1 MAIDTRL
8 KSEFQS
14 DRGTYYK
21 VSIIDTQSSTST
33 EYEVEAASNGFDL
46 TYQTD
51 TDDRFTGL
59 IPSEV
64 KFTFFLANPYSAAK
78 QSILNS
84 IRTSE
89 YKRWQIK
96 IESSINGSTFYLFWA
111 GNLLNEINPESDESL
126 PTQFSLTAICGLAAL
141 KNIPFNEDVA
151 YDFNLSYSCY
161 RYVFNAINT
170 DINTD
175 NNWGTDDR
183 FIRTMVDWTNSQ
195 IPRNNGTDPLNNT
208 RFKAA
213 AYAPIDANGVRQ
225 PDTAFKVL
233 NQICKAF
240 GARLFLSEG
249 IWYFIQVNTY
259 EEMDSADQ
267 YYRDY
272 KKANNGSTFTPDF
285 FGTIDLNT
293 TEDGTNIVRLAG
305 NKFDYLGILKQA
317 KVTYEMFGSYDLIPS
332 TITNASGTNDAVNNS
347 LVAWNGW
354 YSTGLGFNTNSGI
367 YGINDYT
374 NTSDYVSYYM
384 GELTLLDGQTIK
396 INRTFNRSIDESSA
410 DWGITTNSS
419 ILFYHRLKLVGSS
432 STVYARATYSVNGL
446 AQWTSNDVWGN
457 APDYNVPFTFFGDT
471 GSAFSLFNPLP
482 DNSNDLG
489 SFVLNFNTAEVPF
502 SGDLY
507 FECYAQTYYDYGN
520 SSNVAED
527 GTELTT
533 LSDQQKLYI
542 YSAPENSDDQ
552 IFQIYINGES
562 TSQQL
567 FITSQ
572 SIANGLTYDVGELQ
586 IGSGPTGANVGR
598 LECYSGSAWDDGT
611 NITWVAYGAGTGKA
625 ISKLLTNEILSG
637 QNEGARV
644 FDGSLKLLSNNVT
657 NGYKFHNG
665 ITIDSSLFVP
675 YQTTFIAN
683 DDTWQ
688 GEWYQIQTLDL
699 GPELVTNGDFDTDSD
714 WTKSSQSTIS
724 NGTARIL
731 STDGSFQFLKQSGYT
746 STQGET
752 VKVTIDIVDVQSGQL
767 KVFFDGGANTQNIPS
782 TVGTHTVYLVNDG
795 TIGTLAIT
803 RVSGVTDITIDNVS
817 VKEVLTESFDD
828 VTEAQTLDTTNTIN
842 TNSW

>member
-1 MAIDTRL
+1 M
-8 KSEFQS
+8 
-14 DRGTYYK
+14 
-21 VSIIDTQSSTST
+21 
-33 EYEVEAASNGFDL
+33 
-46 TYQTD
+46 
-51 TDDRFTGL
+51 
-59 IPSEV
+59 
-64 KFTFFLANPYSAAK
+64 
-78 QSILNS
+78 
-84 IRTSE
+84 
-89 YKRWQIK
+89 
-96 IESSINGSTFYLFWA
+96 
-111 GNLLNEINPESDESL
+111 
-126 PTQFSLTAICGLAAL
+126 
-141 KNIPFNEDVA
+141 
-151 YDFNLSYSCY
+151 
-161 RYVFNAINT
+161 
-170 DINTD
+170 
-175 NNWGTDDR
+175 
-183 FIRTMVDWTNSQ
+183 
-195 IPRNNGTDPLNNT
+195 
-208 RFKAA
+208 
-213 AYAPIDANGVRQ
+213 
-225 PDTAFKVL
+225 
-233 NQICKAF
+233 
-240 GARLFLSEG
+240 
-249 IWYFIQVNTY
+249 
-259 EEMDSADQ
+259 
-267 YYRDY
+267 
-272 KKANNGSTFTPDF
+272 
-285 FGTIDLNT
+285 
-293 TEDGTNIVRLAG
+293 
-305 NKFDYLGILKQA
+305 
-317 KVTYEMFGSYDLIPS
+317 
-332 TITNASGTNDAVNNS
+332 
-347 LVAWNGW
+347 
-354 YSTGLGFNTNSGI
+354 
-367 YGINDYT
+367 
-374 NTSDYVSYYM
+374 
-384 GELTLLDGQTIK
+384 TLLDGQTIK

-432 STVYARATYSVNGL
+432 STFYARATYSVNGL

-562 TSQQL
+562 TSQQV

-699 GPELVTNGDFDTDSD
+699 GPELVTNGDFATDSD

>member
-8 KSEFQS
+8 TSQFQS

-21 VSIIDTQSSTST
+21 VSIIDTLSSTST
-33 EYEVEAASNGFDL
+33 EYQVEAASNGFEL

-51 TDDRFTGL
+51 TDDRYTGL

-64 KFTFFLANPYSAAK
+64 KFTFFINETSTAPK

-84 IRTSE
+84 IRTSQ
-89 YKRWQIK
+89 YKKWQLK
-96 IESSINGSTFYLFWA
+96 IESSVNGSTYYLFWV
-111 GNLLNEINPESDESL
+111 GNLLNEINPEADESL

-141 KNIPFNEDVA
+141 ENIPFNEDVA
-151 YDFNLSYSCY
+151 YNFNASYSCY

-170 DINTD
+170 DIDTD
-175 NNWGTDDR
+175 NNWDTDDR

-195 IPRNNGTDPLNNT
+195 IPRNNSTDPLNNT

-225 PDTAFKVL
+225 PETAFKVL

-267 YYRDY
+267 FYRDY
-272 KKANNGSTFTPDF
+272 KKGNNGGTFTPDF
-285 FGTIDLNT
+285 YGTIDLNT

-354 YSTGLGFNTNSGI
+354 HSTGLGFNTNSGI
-367 YGINDYT
+367 YGVNDLS
-374 NTSDYVSYYM
+374 TSTDFASYYM
-384 GELTLLDGQTIK
+384 GGVVVLDGQTIK
-396 INRTFNRSIDESSA
+396 INRTFNRAINATYSG
-410 DWGITTNSS
+410 WGFTSNQS
-419 ILFYHRLKLVGSS
+419 ILFYHRLKLDDGAGDVR
-432 STVYARATYSVNGL
+432 YARSTYTNDGL
-446 AQWTSNDVWGN
+446 AEWTTNDAFGN
-457 APDYNVPFTFFGDT
+457 APDYNVPYTIFG
-471 GSAFSLFNPLP
+471 SSSLFNATP
-482 DNSNDLG
+482 NVSNDLG
-489 SFVLNFNTAEVPF
+489 SFVLNFETAEIPIA
-502 SGDLY
+502 GDLY
-507 FECYAQTYYDYGN
+507 FECYAKVFYNYGSSTNVTDYDEIAGA
-520 SSNVAED
+520 V
-527 GTELTT
+527 
-533 LSDQQKLYI
+533 DQAKLYI
-542 YSAPENSDDQ
+542 FSAPENSADQ
-552 IFQIYINGES
+552 IFQLYINGES

-572 SIANGLTYDVGELQ
+572 NIANGLTYDVGELQ

-625 ISKLLTNEILSG
+625 ISLLLINEIMAG

-644 FDGSLKLLSNNVT
+644 FDGALKILTNNVST

-665 ITIDSSLFVP
+665 ITIDSSLFIP

-683 DDTWQ
+683 DDTWK
-688 GEWYQIQTLDL
+688 GEFYQIN
-699 GPELVTNGDFDTDSD
+699 TNTTSLTDV
-714 WTKSSQSTIS
+714 I
-724 NGTARIL
+724 
-731 STDGSFQFLKQSGYT
+731 
-746 STQGET
+746 
-752 VKVTIDIVDVQSGQL
+752 
-767 KVFFDGGANTQNIPS
+767 
-782 TVGTHTVYLVNDG
+782 
-795 TIGTLAIT
+795 
-803 RVSGVTDITIDNVS
+803 
-817 VKEVLTESFDD
+817 
-828 VTEAQTLDTTNTIN
+828 EAQTLDTSNTIN